1 MTETNRTAAGKLD
14 HALTGAATSVRDA
27 GEAIDHL
34 AERTAAKLDSTAAY
48 VRRYDPASRLREMR
62 EAIRRRPAASVAGA
76 AAAGFL
82 FGMAAL
88 TVSGFLSIAA
98 PAPQAKRG

>member
-1 MTETNRTAAGKLD
+1 MTEMNRTAAGKLD
-14 HALTGAATSVRDA
+14 QALTGSATSMRDA

-62 EAIRRRPAASVAGA
+62 EGIRRRPAASVAGA
-76 AAAGFL
+76 GAAGVL
-82 FGMAAL
+82 FSLAAL
-88 TVSGFLSIAA
+88 TVSGFLRASG
-98 PAPQAKRG
+98 PAPH